1 MFWNRG
7 VAQFIFVAPK
17 FRYIVGI
24 LKKKKAILRF
34 IIIRS
39 KIMNGLLALHIHF
52 PAIYLKSYIAFCDIS
67 NMQVSS

>member
-24 LKKKKAILRF
+24 LKKKK
-34 IIIRS
+34 
-39 KIMNGLLALHIHF
+39 KQ
-52 PAIYLKSYIAFCDIS
+52 YLDL
-67 NMQVSS
+67 